1 MDCYEAAKESG
12 IPIIADG
19 GIKYSGDMTKAIA
32 AGANVCMMG
41 SIFAGCDESP
51 GTFELY
57 QGRKYKVYRGM
68 GSIAAMENGSKD
80 RYFQTDAKKLV
91 PEGVFANSLM
101 MAPIQIASFFPSNDF
116 KIGRASCRER
126 VYVLV

>member
-1 MDCYEAAKESG
+1 
-12 IPIIADG
+12 
-19 GIKYSGDMTKAIA
+19 MTKAIA

-68 GSIAAMENGSKD
+68 GSIALWKTEQRPLFPERRQKTGAGGVEAVVAYKGSVED
-80 RYFQTDAKKLV
+80 TVFQ
-91 PEGVFANSLM
+91 LM
-101 MAPIQIASFFPSNDF
+101 GASGPVWATVALRQLR
-116 KIGRASCRER
+116 I
-126 VYVLV
+126 

>member
-1 MDCYEAAKESG
+1 
-12 IPIIADG
+12 
-19 GIKYSGDMTKAIA
+19 MTKAIA

-80 RYFQTDAKKLV
+80 RYFQEMRRNLFRKVLKDVLHTKDTV
-91 PEGVFANSLM
+91 EDTVFQLM
-101 MAPIQIASFFPSNDF
+101 GGLRSGMGYCGAQTI
-116 KIGRASCRER
+116 ET
-126 VYVLV
+126 